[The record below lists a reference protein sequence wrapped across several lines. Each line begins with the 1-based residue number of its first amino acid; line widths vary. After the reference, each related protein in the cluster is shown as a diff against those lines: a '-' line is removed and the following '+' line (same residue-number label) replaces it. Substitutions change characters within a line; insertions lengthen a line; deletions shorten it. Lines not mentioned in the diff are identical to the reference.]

1 MLLSE
6 DLAGNTGHFGR
17 IKTQQILLFGQY
29 GVNSR
34 INLIASLPVIHWSQF
49 AEDEDAHHRTETLWG
64 FQDLNLGARYIIS
77 NSYFGPGS
85 RIFAGVNL
93 SVPTAPSYKRG
104 FPYLTIRYR
113 WEGTDHWAG
122 QPAPNSG
129 GYFLD
134 VSAGLDL
141 ELSEKI
147 SGVVRFHTPLWTQ
160 ADGSQQSSSGL
171 EINFRFVKP

>member
-1 MLLSE
+1 MAGAAYGYNQFSPDSE

-85 RIFAGVNL
+85 RIFA
-93 SVPTAPSYKRG
+93 R
-104 FPYLTIRYR
+104 
-113 WEGTDHWAG
+113 
-122 QPAPNSG
+122 
-129 GYFLD
+129 
-134 VSAGLDL
+134 SA
-141 ELSEKI
+141 
-147 SGVVRFHTPLWTQ
+147 
-160 ADGSQQSSSGL
+160 SSASL
-171 EINFRFVKP
+171 RT